1 MSYDLPNSETI
12 TRLTMENRITLL
24 VYENHSAPTVVVNG
38 SLDAGS
44 IYEAPGRNGLASMT
58 AAALMRGTQRRDF
71 DTLYAE
77 LEGMG
82 ADLDFTCGVNQVNF
96 SGKALAED
104 LSALID
110 ITADVIRSPIFP
122 DDQVERLRGERLT
135 GLRYLL
141 QDSRFQAGRIFRETL
156 YPENHAYHY
165 SVRGTLETVPT
176 LTAEELREFHR
187 NFYGP
192 RHMTLV
198 VVGDVQPTDVLNT
211 VATAFADWENPQQ
224 PPKAILTQ
232 IDPPAT
238 TQQAKVSIADK
249 SQTNLVLGTLGPE
262 RLASDFQ
269 AANLANSI
277 LGVFGMMGRVGDV
290 VREREGLAY
299 YAGSRLSGG
308 FGQGAWSI
316 SAGVDPVNVQRTV
329 DLIVD
334 EIRQITSE
342 PVSADDLADNQAYFT
357 GHLPLQLEHNYGI
370 AATLHFMENFDLGM
384 DYLLTYHDQIYSL
397 TPDDLLA
404 AAQRY
409 LNPDAL
415 VIATAGP

>member
-1 MSYDLPNSETI
+1 MNYDLPNSETI
-12 TRLTMENRITLL
+12 TRMTMDNGITVL

-44 IYEAPGRNGLASMT
+44 IYENPGRNGLASMT
-58 AAALMRGTQRRDF
+58 AAALMRGTHQRDF
-71 DTLYAE
+71 DALYAE

-110 ITADVIRSPIFP
+110 ITADVIRNPVFP

-141 QDSRFQAGRIFRETL
+141 QDSRFQAGRIFRQTL
-156 YPENHAYHY
+156 YPEDHAYHY
-165 SVRGTLETVPT
+165 SVRGTLVSVPT
-176 LTAEELREFHR
+176 LTTEELREFHR
-187 NFYGP
+187 TYYGP
-192 RHMTLV
+192 RDMILV
-198 VVGDVQPTDVLNT
+198 VVGDVQPVDVVNT
-211 VATAFADWENPQQ
+211 VSEAFADWDNLQK
-224 PPKAILTQ
+224 PPKAVLAQ
-232 IDPPAT
+232 IDPPIT
-238 TQQAKVSIADK
+238 TQQVKVAIADK

-262 RLASDFQ
+262 RLAPDFQ

-357 GHLPLQLEHNYGI
+357 GHLPLQLEHNHGI
-370 AATLHFMENFDLGM
+370 AATLHFMENFGLGM
-384 DYLLTYHDQIYSL
+384 NYLLTYHDQIYSL